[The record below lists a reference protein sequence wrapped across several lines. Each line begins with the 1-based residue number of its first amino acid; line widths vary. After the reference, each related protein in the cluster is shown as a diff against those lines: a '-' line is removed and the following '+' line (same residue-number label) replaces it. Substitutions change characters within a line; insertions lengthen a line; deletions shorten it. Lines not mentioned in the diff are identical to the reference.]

1 MTLLSFLMLPLY
13 IEEQALQQSID
24 IVGIDEVGR
33 GSLAGAVCAAAVVW
47 PRDYVPQSDEDARF
61 LELVKDSKKLSSKR
75 RDVVAE
81 FIKRNATAYAIAM
94 VDNREIDNINILN
107 ATYKAMHLALDKID
121 RATYDKIAVD
131 GDRFKT
137 YMDAQGEFV
146 AHVCVVNGDNKLF
159 QIAAASI
166 LAKCTRDAEM
176 IELHKDYPDYSW
188 DKNKGYGTKLHMD
201 AIRNHGTSPFH
212 RNSFLKNI
220 TTIRRSN
227 S

>member
-1 MTLLSFLMLPLY
+1 MLPLH
-13 IEEQALQQSID
+13 IEEMALPQNIS

-47 PRDYVPQSDEDARF
+47 PRDYMPKTDEDVRY

-75 RDVVAE
+75 RSVLAE

-107 ATYKAMHLALDKID
+107 ATYKAMHLAMDKID
-121 RATYDKIAVD
+121 RAAYDKIAVD

-137 YMDAQGEFV
+137 YMDAQGDFV
-146 AHVCVVNGDNKLF
+146 AHVCIVNGDNKLF

-166 LAKCTRDAEM
+166 LAKCERDATM
-176 IELHKDYPDYSW
+176 IELHQTYPAYQFH
-188 DKNKGYGTKLHMD
+188 KNKGYGTASHID

-212 RNSFLKNI
+212 RNTFLKNI
-220 TTIRRSN
+220 ITITS
-227 S
+227 